1 MPVAVLLLVVS
12 LFLLPINNAF
22 RSRIEDIRKIYWRS
36 LDDMTGYY
44 MDSLRGLTT
53 LKLFDR
59 DREHSRIL
67 GEKADI
73 LNKISTVL

>member
-44 MDSLRGLTT
+44 MDSCATYY
-53 LKLFDR
+53 F
-59 DREHSRIL
+59 
-67 GEKADI
+67 KA
-73 LNKISTVL
+73 V